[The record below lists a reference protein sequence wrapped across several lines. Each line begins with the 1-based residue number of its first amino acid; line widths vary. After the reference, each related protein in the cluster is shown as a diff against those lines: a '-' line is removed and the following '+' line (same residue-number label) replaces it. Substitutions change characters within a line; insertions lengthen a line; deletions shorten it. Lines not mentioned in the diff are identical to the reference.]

1 MSYHAWKQHERDTAK
16 ALLGKRI
23 PRGANF
29 SRSLPDVVADSIH
42 TLKLPGTIF
51 AECKYSAN
59 MPWLNKYKT
68 KIYNENFKVF
78 PVANSDRLL
87 FFDIENIS
95 SLLILHTYADDIVIS
110 IPDYILDYLQQSQK
124 YVSKTLSSPLDCITI
139 KSLSDID
146 IQHKPV
152 LPIVCLRTKK
162 DSTILAYTYQSFL
175 SNYLNSTNDKN
186 KRNVQ

>member
-29 SRSLPDVVADSIH
+29 SRSLPDVVADSIN
-42 TLKLPGTIF
+42 TLSLPGTIF

-59 MPWLNKYKT
+59 MPWLNKYYKV
-68 KIYNENFKVF
+68 IYKEQYKVF
-78 PVANSDRLL
+78 PIASVNRLL
-87 FFDIENIS
+87 FFDLQNIK
-95 SLLILHTYADDIVIS
+95 SLLSLETYADDISIN
-110 IPDYILDYLQQSQK
+110 IPDYILEYLEQSEK
-124 YVSKTLSSPLDCITI
+124 YITKTLNSPLDCITI

-162 DSTILAYTYQSFL
+162 DSTILSYTSQSFL
-175 SNYLNSTNDKN
+175 SKYLQGSDDKN
-186 KRNVQ
+186 KRNI